1 MGCST
6 VQSDKGLATPEDEDV
21 AVEHDEVKEEGEV
34 KRERTP
40 SPPPATEYAFP
51 SSHTT
56 PWGTEVFPDRDWT
69 QGRWGAVRV
78 TGVCGM
84 ERSER

>member
-40 SPPPATEYAFP
+40 CITLR
-51 SSHTT
+51 
-56 PWGTEVFPDRDWT
+56 VVI
-69 QGRWGAVRV
+69 VRV
-78 TGVCGM
+78 GVYVFYLVFEE
-84 ERSER
+84 ER

>member
-1 MGCST
+1 MR
-6 VQSDKGLATPEDEDV
+6 KN
-21 AVEHDEVKEEGEV
+21 VKNLLTNGFIFL
-34 KRERTP
+34 T